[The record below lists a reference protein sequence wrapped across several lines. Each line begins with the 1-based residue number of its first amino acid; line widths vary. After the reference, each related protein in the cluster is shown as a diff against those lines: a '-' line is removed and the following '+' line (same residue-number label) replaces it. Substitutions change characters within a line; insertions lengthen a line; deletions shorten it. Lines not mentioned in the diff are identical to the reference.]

1 MFISLLTVLGVW
13 IKDKLFY
20 VQRIYE
26 PEAPNEIRVNK
37 KCTRTISTNDKYEEN
52 EVDDLGDGNNK
63 DKPLNT
69 NPINKPVNIT
79 PRDNPGGNV
88 GVKHIVSEVS
98 PNNNQL
104 NCDVDEE
111 VVIIKNE
118 NNNKYKKTD
127 VEVDGASSGKLSGK
141 EGSKR
146 IARTIYTVEENPK
159 EIIYIKEVTD
169 ALEILKNNGT
179 FTEFFYIDDWAN
191 KHVNLVYSSFHYH
204 HIDINDNKN
213 WASAYTKSSGVK
225 KSEAGYRKLLIVTFK
240 IEGKRPLYLIEIIRK
255 VKSDSF
261 YGIIFQPNEELSFS
275 KLEEIKYIIA
285 SNKGQFRS
293 KESIPFPIKKIIVY
307 RHTWGKM
314 LQRFENLNEI
324 IKNAKT
330 ILD

>member
-1 MFISLLTVLGVW
+1 
-13 IKDKLFY
+13 
-20 VQRIYE
+20 
-26 PEAPNEIRVNK
+26 
-37 KCTRTISTNDKYEEN
+37 
-52 EVDDLGDGNNK
+52 
-63 DKPLNT
+63 
-69 NPINKPVNIT
+69 
-79 PRDNPGGNV
+79 
-88 GVKHIVSEVS
+88 
-98 PNNNQL
+98 
-104 NCDVDEE
+104 
-111 VVIIKNE
+111 
-118 NNNKYKKTD
+118 
-127 VEVDGASSGKLSGK
+127 
-141 EGSKR
+141 
-146 IARTIYTVEENPK
+146 VEENPK